1 MLKLNSIIPT
11 ADALIS
17 LEPEELGAILLRVFA
32 EKKENGGMI
41 ILNNFE
47 SELFIQ
53 GAAQYPIK
61 DQDRVLEA
69 VREAFAWLEGQAL
82 LISAGG
88 MNGSNGWR
96 LIGRRG
102 HRLIT
107 TEGFEAYKEAQQLP
121 RQLLHPRIDE
131 RIFFNFQRGDY
142 PTAVFLAFREVELAV
157 SEKSGIKDELGV
169 KLMRRAFD
177 KDRGPLRDHSCEE
190 GEREARAHLFAGAIG
205 SYKNPHSHR
214 SVNLKPADA
223 VEMLMLASHLL
234 HVLDT
239 VEAVLSN

>member
-1 MLKLNSIIPT
+1 MLRLNSIIPT
-11 ADALIS
+11 ADALIN
-17 LEPEELGAILLRVFA
+17 LEPEELGAVLLRVFA
-32 EKKENGGMI
+32 EKKENRGMI

-47 SELFIQ
+47 SELFTQ
-53 GAAQYPIK
+53 GTLQYPIE
-61 DQDRVLEA
+61 DQERVLEA

-88 MNGSNGWR
+88 MNGSSGWR

-102 HRLIT
+102 RRLVT
-107 TEGFEAYKEAQQLP
+107 AEGFEAYKEAQRLP
-121 RQLLHPRIDE
+121 RQLLHSRIDE

-157 SEKSGIKDELGV
+157 SEKSDIKDELGV

-177 KDRGPLRDHSCEE
+177 KDKGPLRDHSCEE

-234 HVLDT
+234 HILDT
-239 VEAVLSN
+239 VEATPNN